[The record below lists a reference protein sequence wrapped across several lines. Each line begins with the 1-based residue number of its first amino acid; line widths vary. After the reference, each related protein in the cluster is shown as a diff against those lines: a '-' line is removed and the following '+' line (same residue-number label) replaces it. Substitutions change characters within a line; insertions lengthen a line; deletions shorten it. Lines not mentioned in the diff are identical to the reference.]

1 MWLDAIEATGGW
13 LSDGRTPC
21 VYIFSRAVMDCTA
34 LPCKTRSS
42 SPWPRRQ
49 LSSIFMFWRLVDSRE
64 LNRLPG
70 DLIAVAAVR
79 HTLDP
84 DQYETPQPTLTFSQ
98 YCSNR
103 EGRAMPTRTLCP
115 KCHGQRTV
123 ACPVCGG
130 SGGKAFAG
138 VIIGIC
144 EQCHGAARCRCDV
157 CGGAAEVEPETLQ
170 RLTTERHRRR

>member
-84 DQYETPQPTLTFSQ
+84 DQYETPQPTLTFSL
-98 YCSNR
+98 SIVR
-103 EGRAMPTRTLCP
+103 TGRVELCQVGHWCP

-130 SGGKAFAG
+130 SGGRAFAG
-138 VIIGIC
+138 VVSGIC

-170 RLTTERHRRR
+170 RLTTEQHLH